1 MKKLLAMIIIGLLLS
16 PAILAQELPNEF
28 PRAQSLFARGQRL
41 MSEKDYPGA
50 IDAFDELVLG
60 FKNSQYRDIYN
71 YSLARAY
78 YLSGDFNNA
87 VQTLTP
93 FHSLFPGSKLNSY
106 VYHLRANAEYRLM
119 QLESAFLG
127 YIKAYQTADDSRLRS
142 LSEKSL
148 LAVVESGYIPADSI
162 LETVPRDLLC
172 QVKARI
178 VYLKSENWDQAEI
191 DKFMTGCPKSLF
203 KKKDSAAIA
212 KGELRVGLVLPL
224 SGPYAKYGQSIL
236 DGAML
241 ATQILREQ
249 GIQVD
254 LLAYDTRAD
263 NVTAAREATVLTEAN
278 VNMIIGPLLSN
289 VAATTAGIL
298 SCYKIP
304 QLVPA
309 ATQAG
314 FTELSPACFQMSANM
329 ETIGRGMAQYAVR
342 HRGMTTLA
350 VITPTTIDEMTM
362 GDAFAAEA
370 ERLGAHVLA
379 VEKFRPDETDFGP
392 YINDIKEA
400 IIGPPVDSMF
410 YLTLE
415 GDTLKPGEMPVSFDG
430 LFMPATEQQLFL
442 LLPQLNFYRVT
453 TSYLGT
459 DEWNTAKVLKLG
471 EKVLQD
477 AVFYS
482 SEAAMHNSPSYD
494 VFAAAYDAK
503 YAAEPSRLVA
513 VGFDAVNMLADAYR
527 VGRHG
532 SADLVDYFRSLSGY
546 EGASGRITFGQGRT
560 NMELPLFTL
569 REDQV
574 RPLIERPVVED
585 IHLDE
590 MPSDSG
596 DVEQFEFDY

>member
-1 MKKLLAMIIIGLLLS
+1 MKKLLVIVIIGLLFT
-16 PAILAQELPNEF
+16 PAAAQDLPDEF
-28 PRAQSLFARGQRL
+28 PRAQSLFARGQRH
-41 MSEKDYPGA
+41 MGERDYPAA
-50 IDAFDELVLG
+50 IDAFDELVRG

-78 YLSGDFNNA
+78 YLSGDFESSI
-87 VQTLTP
+87 QTLLS
-93 FHSLFPGSKLNSY
+93 FHSLFPRSKLNSY
-106 VYHLRANAEYRLM
+106 VFLLQANSEYRLS

-127 YIKAYQTADDSRLRS
+127 YIRAYQTADDSQLRT

-148 LAVVESGYIPADSI
+148 LAVVESGYIPSDSLLDI
-162 LETVPRDLLC
+162 APRDILC

-178 VYLKSENWDQAEI
+178 VYLKSNNWDQAAI
-191 DKFMTGCPKSLF
+191 DNFMAGCPKSLL
-203 KKKDSAAIA
+203 KKKD
-212 KGELRVGLVLPL
+212 KQTTPEGEMKVGLMLPI
-224 SGPYAKYGQSIL
+224 SGPYGKYGQAIM

-241 ATQILREQ
+241 ATQVLREQ
-249 GIQVD
+249 GIEID

-263 NVTAAREATVLTEAN
+263 NVTAAREAIVLTEAN
-278 VNMIIGPLLSN
+278 INMIIGPLLSH
-289 VAATTAGIL
+289 VAATTAGLL
-298 SCYKIP
+298 SCHKIP

-362 GDAFAAEA
+362 GEAFAAEA

-410 YLTLE
+410 YITLD
-415 GDTLKPGEMPVSFDG
+415 GDTLKPGEVPVSFDG
-430 LFMPATEQQLFL
+430 LFIPASEQQLFL

-471 EKVLQD
+471 EKVLKD

-482 SEAAMHNSPSYD
+482 SEAAMHNSLSYD

-503 YAAEPSRLVA
+503 YAAEPGRLVA
-513 VGFDAVNMLADAYR
+513 VGFDAINILADAYR
-527 VGRHG
+527 EGRH
-532 SADLVDYFRSLSGY
+532 DPTELVDYLRTLSRH
-546 EGASGRITFGQGRT
+546 EGTSGRITFGQGRT

-569 REDQV
+569 REGQV

-585 IHLDE
+585 LPEDAT
-590 MPSDSG
+590 PPDSG
-596 DVEQFEFDY
+596 TVEHLKYDY